1 VTGSLAVL
9 RSPERAVRLRAV
21 RLRAV
26 RLLALAVALLG
37 VLLLIG
43 AAFSSNVRPDA
54 QAYWLAAQRLREGL
68 PLYGGPRGDETEVY
82 RYAPWFAFA
91 WVPLTYLGHD
101 LAFAVW
107 RGILLIATLGAVWPL
122 VRRRTAASVMVAL
135 LIGGLL
141 ISALPAANA
150 TPLMVGALAMAL
162 QTRAGPIVL
171 GLAGSLKVFPLLLV
185 AGYAAERRWLHA
197 AVAIG
202 LAGILWAHLLAF
214 DLRLYAEI
222 GGPSFY
228 LGGVSLL
235 DLSVLLWLPLAIVC
249 LVIVIGLAVRK
260 SPWTWLAAGAAIPLA
275 VPRVWLPDAAYV
287 LPGALMLL
295 RAVEARRG
303 PRFGNR
309 A

>member
-1 VTGSLAVL
+1 ML
-9 RSPERAVRLRAV
+9 RSPERAARLF
-21 RLRAV
+21 
-26 RLLALAVALLG
+26 ALAVAVLG

-43 AAFSSNVRPDA
+43 AAFSVHVRPDA

-101 LAFAVW
+101 AAFSVW
-107 RGILLIATLGAVWPL
+107 RGILVIATVGAIWPL
-122 VRRRTAASVMVAL
+122 IRRPSPASVTLAI

-141 ISALPAANA
+141 ISALPPANA
-150 TPLMVGALAMAL
+150 TPLMVGGLAMGL
-162 QTRAGPIVL
+162 RTRAGPIVL

-185 AGYAAERRWLHA
+185 AGYVAERRWLHA
-197 AVAIG
+197 AIAIG
-202 LAGILWAHLLAF
+202 ISAILWAHLLAF
-214 DLRLYAEI
+214 DLRLYSQI

-235 DLSVLLWLPLAIVC
+235 ELSVLLWLPVAIVC
-249 LVIVIGLAVRK
+249 LVTVVGLAARK

-287 LPGALMLL
+287 LPGALQAL
-295 RAVEARRG
+295 RSTDLRRG
-303 PRFGNR
+303 PRVGNGP
-309 A
+309 